1 VRTFEILCPFFNIW
15 PNVPVFFYFFQ
26 MKLTSKIGW
35 VSLNN
40 MSKKLFEC
48 DSNVFHCF
56 KENFFKVQA
65 TDIMADGLPLMF
77 NEDGEPRFP
86 FYWQSNPTRFKSFN
100 KDLLTLVKKVDKAIL
115 EQLSVS
121 LDAWAILSLPSV
133 NE

>member
-1 VRTFEILCPFFNIW
+1 
-15 PNVPVFFYFFQ
+15 

-77 NEDGEPRFP
+77 NEDGEPTHPVR
-86 FYWQSNPTRFKSFN
+86 PTI
-100 KDLLTLVKKVDKAIL
+100 API
-115 EQLSVS
+115 
-121 LDAWAILSLPSV
+121 
-133 NE
+133 